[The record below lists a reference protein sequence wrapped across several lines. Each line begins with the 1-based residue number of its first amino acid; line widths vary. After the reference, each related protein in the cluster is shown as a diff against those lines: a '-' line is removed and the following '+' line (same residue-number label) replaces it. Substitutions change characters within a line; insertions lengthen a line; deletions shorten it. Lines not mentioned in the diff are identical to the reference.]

1 LRTCLLLIE
10 VDPTYEALEPGNKL
24 IFAPGLLAGP
34 PSPTSTGWLSVG
46 GKSPLTQGIKE
57 TNAGGMA
64 GDKLGHLGL
73 EAIVVE
79 GQPTDDRLYLLH
91 VTPQDAHLL
100 HGGRYDRPYRTPS

>member
-1 LRTCLLLIE
+1 LRTCLLLTQI
-10 VDPTYEALEPGNKL
+10 DPTCEALGPGNKL

-34 PSPTSTGWLSVG
+34 PSPTSTEWLSVG

-57 TNAGGMA
+57 ANAGGMA

-73 EAIVVE
+73 KAIVVE

-91 VTPQDAHLL
+91 VTPQGAHLL
-100 HGGRYDRPYRTPS
+100 HGGRYDRPYRIPS